1 MKTSQYIQVNMKN
14 WDERV
19 EAHTQGNC
27 KDFYDIEGFLAGKST
42 LRNIEIEELGNVSGK
57 SMLHLQCHFG
67 LDTLSWARQGAKITG
82 VDFSPK
88 AIKYAIDLASK
99 CALSAD
105 FICSDVFNLP
115 NVLDKQ
121 FDIVIATY
129 GILCWIPE
137 VHKYMKVVS
146 HFLKA
151 GGHFLL
157 IDGHPFLNMFEFNKE
172 SGQLEIKYS
181 YFHTNQPEECVC
193 TNSYANKEYKMKHVK
208 TYQWSHDIDSIVTA
222 ITGNGMELLSLKEY
236 PFAFYQKYPNMVQNE
251 KGQWIF
257 SDRNIKLPMLMSI
270 KAQKKI

>member
-1 MKTSQYIQVNMKN
+1 MKN

-19 EAHTQGNC
+19 ESHTQGNG

-88 AIKYAIDLASK
+88 AIEYAINLASRCK
-99 CALSAD
+99 LSAD

-115 NVLDKQ
+115 NVFDKQ

-137 VHKYMKVVS
+137 VHRYMNVVS

-151 GGHFLL
+151 GGCFLL
-157 IDGHPFLNMFEFNKE
+157 IDGHPFLDMFEFNEE
-172 SGQLEIKYS
+172 SGQLEIKHS
-181 YFHTNQPEECVC
+181 YFHANQPEECYC
-193 TNSYANKEYKMKHVK
+193 TTSYANKKYKMRYDK

-236 PFAFYQKYPNMVQNE
+236 AFAVYQKYPNMVQNE

-257 SDRNIKLPMLMSI
+257 SDGNIGIPMLMSI
-270 KAQKKI
+270 IAKRKT